1 MFRRKNKK
9 IKLII
14 LLGVLLWLIRSIFFL
29 RKDVFW
35 WIINNTLQ
43 WLLDVV
49 EQNKPISKMF
59 NWNTMTENIY
69 KNALKWLEQKEA
81 KGITASLQTMQF
93 INSWLNITQEDILN
107 ILYNS
112 NKKIRLATKKQV
124 CWSIIKVWCIK
135 NSEIEKSY
143 QNVREILASE
153 KEIKSDKNNALIN
166 NEVELRIN
174 NQFQIISI
182 NKRSSEIIS
191 ESSLWEDIFL
201 NWVADDSD
209 YDLQIDIKNIW
220 DLLFEWFIPPVETVF
235 YNLPPSYNS
244 WIKNKKSNK
253 DKEKTNKEKETLS
266 VLLQNLFNQ
275 SWPTNTWI
283 ITNWWAETTTE
294 KWWTKKEIQ
303 LWETIWETKKQTN
316 TFDIEDQWL
325 KDFVKKNTITQKT
338 NSQLQSIQWDICR
351 DSIIAEIPTIKE
363 NEEEIDSETLKE
375 YIENI
380 QEQIDDYSNLTPEN
394 KIIPSVR
401 DDPDLNYEI
410 PDPKIQKETIEKY
423 VNTLFDSESTSSCI
437 NDCSILEP
445 SERIIC
451 QIQCACSAVGW
462 PNDPDP
468 RLINMNDMLKLK
480 FCMIPVQNMTSQQG
494 HLFHSVE
501 WIANVIYSITHN
513 LVNNWEM
520 IKHQKTTE
528 YLDSPIAD
536 FNFSKI
542 LSFQININR
551 KPMFKNK
558 SEKAKKDQKIS
569 WLELE
574 NQWKTQENLNQYRV
588 VENYKV
594 PAEKTIQPI
603 IGPHEEMKW
612 KTLDNMGNF
621 LSKNYDFRKKLEEE
635 LNKINLIANE
645 LQKKI

>member
-253 DKEKTNKEKETLS
+253 DKEKTNKEKR
-266 VLLQNLFNQ
+266 
-275 SWPTNTWI
+275 
-283 ITNWWAETTTE
+283 
-294 KWWTKKEIQ
+294 
-303 LWETIWETKKQTN
+303 N
-316 TFDIEDQWL
+316 TFC
-325 KDFVKKNTITQKT
+325 F
-338 NSQLQSIQWDICR
+338 
-351 DSIIAEIPTIKE
+351 IA
-363 NEEEIDSETLKE
+363 
-375 YIENI
+375 
-380 QEQIDDYSNLTPEN
+380 
-394 KIIPSVR
+394 
-401 DDPDLNYEI
+401 
-410 PDPKIQKETIEKY
+410 
-423 VNTLFDSESTSSCI
+423 
-437 NDCSILEP
+437 
-445 SERIIC
+445 
-451 QIQCACSAVGW
+451 
-462 PNDPDP
+462 
-468 RLINMNDMLKLK
+468 K
-480 FCMIPVQNMTSQQG
+480 FI
-494 HLFHSVE
+494 
-501 WIANVIYSITHN
+501 
-513 LVNNWEM
+513 
-520 IKHQKTTE
+520 
-528 YLDSPIAD
+528 
-536 FNFSKI
+536 
-542 LSFQININR
+542 
-551 KPMFKNK
+551 
-558 SEKAKKDQKIS
+558 
-569 WLELE
+569 
-574 NQWKTQENLNQYRV
+574 
-588 VENYKV
+588 
-594 PAEKTIQPI
+594 
-603 IGPHEEMKW
+603 
-612 KTLDNMGNF
+612 
-621 LSKNYDFRKKLEEE
+621 
-635 LNKINLIANE
+635 
-645 LQKKI
+645 